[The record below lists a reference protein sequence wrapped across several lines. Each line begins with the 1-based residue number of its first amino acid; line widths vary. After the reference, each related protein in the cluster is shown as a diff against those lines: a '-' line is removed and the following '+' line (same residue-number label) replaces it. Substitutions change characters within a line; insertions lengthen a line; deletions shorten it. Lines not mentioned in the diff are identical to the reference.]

1 MGRDPNRRLLLAGL
15 GITGAAALVRVAKAR
30 PLPSPSSGTSL
41 RDVYDKVARTDQGLG
56 EARIPVDSLPGSA
69 TALYVI
75 DTPGVYYLTANVVGV
90 PGKAAI
96 DIQADQVEL
105 ECDGFTFIGVPGTL
119 ACIRSTGDRR
129 CIGIYD
135 AGFKGWQST
144 CIDLTSAA
152 DSLVEECWFDS
163 CDSTGDPAA
172 RGTCALGAGGVV
184 FDCDVR
190 SCHGSLVSVGQHG
203 VIEECTNFNGDG
215 GCFFSAGDAVME
227 DNFAMDNNGPGFTIQ
242 NRGVLIGNRLLKV
255 AGINVG
261 PGSVVSE
268 NDIGDAPA
276 AAITV
281 RGPRCCV
288 EENYIADSRM
298 GIVVVAGA
306 GEALI
311 DGNQIA
317 GTASGVVIDEKAPG
331 CLVVRNCVRGTAGT
345 AAYMIPP
352 GSSYGPIAQ
361 VAGVGDVGQV
371 AGANHPWA
379 NFSY

>member
-144 CIDLTSAA
+144 RIDLTSAA

-331 CLVVRNCVRGTAGT
+331 CFVVRNCVRGMSGT
-345 AAYMIPP
+345 VAYTIPA
-352 GSSYGPIAQ
+352 GSSYGPIVA
-361 VAGVGDVGQV
+361 VAGVGDISQV
-371 AGANHPWA
+371 AASTHPWA